1 MRFLLTVVPLSAAL
15 IIAACSPA
23 SPDASA
29 DAPATATSAA
39 ASPVTVAN
47 GTPAPGKTA
56 PANAALGSP
65 EWYAWV
71 DKTLAVS
78 DDGHGPKPETPAWN
92 QAVNTK
98 LGQEAPQAVPG
109 SAEWQQ
115 AVDAL
120 LRTRVATH

>member
-1 MRFLLTVVPLSAAL
+1 MRFLLTVAPLTAAF

-23 SPDASA
+23 SPDAPA
-29 DAPATATSAA
+29 AGAPPAASAA
-39 ASPVTVAN
+39 ASAPE

-56 PANAALGSP
+56 PDNPALGSP

-78 DDGHGPKPETPAWN
+78 DDGHGPKPDTPAWD

-98 LGQEAPQAVPG
+98 LGQEAPQAAPG

>member
-15 IIAACSPA
+15 IIAACSPS
-23 SPDASA
+23 SPEATA
-29 DAPATATSAA
+29 NAPAAATSAA
-39 ASPVTVAN
+39 ASPVIVPD

-71 DKTLAVS
+71 DNTLAVS

-98 LGQEAPQAVPG
+98 LGQEAPQAAPG